1 MPTDP
6 RGVTLIEVLLA
17 LALIGLLVG
26 LAFGTAGR
34 WADRARVE
42 LATAQLLDAYRR
54 TQSVAR
60 AWGRPA
66 ELVVTADSLVVR
78 AVWHAEST
86 EVWRGPG
93 PAQAGVVLT
102 PGIHVTQFL
111 PSGIASGVANV
122 THSLARGAARRQL
135 VVSRLGRI
143 RIS

>member
-1 MPTDP
+1 MPNET
-6 RGVTLIEVLLA
+6 RGLTLLEMLLTLSVL
-17 LALIGLLVG
+17 GLLLG
-26 LAFGTAGR
+26 LAAGTAGR

-54 TQSVAR
+54 TRSVAR

-66 ELVVTADSLVVR
+66 ELVITADSLVVR

-93 PAQAGVVLT
+93 PAQAGVALSPTVH
-102 PGIHVTQFL
+102 ITQFL
-111 PSGIASGVANV
+111 PSGGAGGVANV
-122 THSLARGAARRQL
+122 THLLVRGAARRQV

-143 RIS
+143 RVS

>member
-1 MPTDP
+1 MVSNL
-6 RGVTLIEVLLA
+6 RGLTVIEMLLA
-17 LALIGLLVG
+17 LAVLGLLVG

-93 PAQAGVVLT
+93 PARAGVLLT
-102 PGIHVTQFL
+102 PGVHVTQFL
-111 PSGIASGVANV
+111 PSGMASGIANV
-122 THSLARGAARRQL
+122 THLLVRGAARRQV

-143 RIS
+143 RIN